1 MNRLEITG
9 GILAILS
16 VVLLGVVAGY
26 VRSESSM
33 AFGLLLS
40 LSLLMAML
48 LSLSLIPRVAPYL
61 PRELLGRMRFFQI
74 TRRGTFFIILV
85 ALIGLATI
93 NTGNNLLIL
102 VLSFLLAAL
111 LVSGMASNIVLDGLK
126 VSLNLPQSISA
137 GQRAVLVLR
146 LEDLKRIFPSFALS
160 LRSQRSDQLMDH
172 GTDFF
177 SIEKQYPYIG
187 ASNSFTAR
195 MESDFHQR
203 GVYPVSGF
211 EIRTRFPF
219 GFFTRGREIEA
230 TGKIV
235 VFPHLV
241 ELDTLFSRYPFLRGP
256 ETRNQKGSGS
266 GLYNIRDYQIGDDAR
281 FVHWKSSGKLSR
293 LMVKELLQ
301 EQDYPLQ
308 IAFSNY
314 LPAVSETAREKFE
327 YAVSLVASLSNY
339 YWEQSLRFSFYSA
352 DLEVVLDGHRRNFE
366 ALMEYLAWVQ
376 PGPEERIE
384 TTALTESTVLFV
396 AAEPEQAGSWVTVN
410 YLDL

>member
-1 MNRLEITG
+1 MSRLEIAG

-16 VVLLGVVAGY
+16 TILLVAVAAY
-26 VRSESSM
+26 VRSENQM
-33 AFGLLLS
+33 AFTLLLS
-40 LSLLMAML
+40 LFLLMAML
-48 LSLSLIPRVAPYL
+48 LSLSLIPRIAPYL
-61 PRELLGRMRFFQI
+61 PREILGRMRFFQI
-74 TRRGTFFIILV
+74 TRRGTFFIVLV

-126 VSLNLPQSISA
+126 VSLNLPQTIHA
-137 GQRAVLVLR
+137 GQRAIFFLR
-146 LEDLKRIFPSFALS
+146 LQNLKRFFPSFALT
-160 LRSQRSDQLMDH
+160 LRSQRTDKLPDE

-195 MESDFHQR
+195 VECGFQER
-203 GVYPVSGF
+203 GVYPVNGF

-219 GFFTRGREIEA
+219 GFFTRGREIDA
-230 TGKIV
+230 AGKIV
-235 VFPHLV
+235 VFPRLV
-241 ELDTLFSRYPFLRGP
+241 ELDSLFSRYPFLRGP

-293 LMVKELLQ
+293 LMVKEFVQ

-314 LPAVSETAREKFE
+314 LPARSESTRAKFE
-327 YAVSLVASLSNY
+327 YAVSLVASLCSY
-339 YWEQSLRFSFYSA
+339 YWEQSLRFNFYSA
-352 DLEVVLDGHRRNFE
+352 DLTVVLDGHRRNFE
-366 ALMEYLAWVQ
+366 ALMEYLAWVE
-376 PGPEERIE
+376 PVNEEKID
-384 TTALTESTVLFV
+384 TGALTDSTVLFV
-396 AAEPEQAGSWVTVN
+396 AADPEQAGGWVAVN
-410 YLDL
+410 YLEL